1 MNLGPATAVGGASFA
16 RGAWVAGPN
25 ELSAPAVAS
34 DAVLPQGAPRVAR
47 ASRITRLGALV
58 VGRAVHGLPACDP
71 DRVTVVGATALAS
84 LRTNLRFEHRR
95 IQTGR
100 AIPRDFA
107 FTAPNAW
114 VGEVAATI
122 DARGPSTCVVGPHV
136 AVDALAAACRWLD
149 EGACDR
155 AVVVAAESPPD
166 DRSSLTSEEEAVFEG
181 AAAIVLER
189 LSQREKPSILVSWN
203 SPPGPHPMASTV
215 EVLATLWFSARDGTH
230 LAVDGSHFRVEALPA
245 P

>member
-1 MNLGPATAVGGASFA
+1 MNLQRAAVVAGACFA
-16 RGAWVAGPN
+16 RGAWVTGPN
-25 ELSAPAVAS
+25 DLRVPVGA
-34 DAVLPQGAPRVAR
+34 DGTLPQGAPRVAR
-47 ASRITRLGALV
+47 ASRLTRLAALV
-58 VGRAVHGLPACDP
+58 VTRAVRDLPACDP

-95 IQTGR
+95 VHTGR

-114 VGEVAATI
+114 VGETATTI
-122 DARGPSTCVVGPHV
+122 DARGPSTCLVGSHV
-136 AVDALAAACRWLD
+136 AVDALATACRWLQ

-166 DRSSLTSEEEAVFEG
+166 DGSTLTPEEVGIFEG

-189 LSQREKPSILVSWN
+189 PSRTNGPSILVTWN
-203 SPPGPHPMASTV
+203 GPSAPHPTLSTV
-215 EVLATLWFSARDGTH
+215 EELARLWLSVGDGTSLTVH
-230 LAVDGSHFRVEALPA
+230 GSHFGVEASPA

>member
-1 MNLGPATAVGGASFA
+1 MNLQPVTVVGGACFA
-16 RGAWVAGPN
+16 RGAWVTGANGLP
-25 ELSAPAVAS
+25 APVVGANGT
-34 DAVLPQGAPRVAR
+34 LPQGAPRVAR
-47 ASRITRLGALV
+47 ASRLTRLGALV
-58 VGRAVHGLPACDP
+58 VTEAVRNLPACDP

-95 IQTGR
+95 VHTGR

-114 VGEVAATI
+114 VGETAATI
-122 DARGPSTCVVGPHV
+122 DARGPSTCLVGPCV
-136 AVDALAAACRWLD
+136 AVDALATACRWLH

-166 DRSSLTSEEEAVFEG
+166 DRSTLTAEEDGIFEG
-181 AAAIVLER
+181 AAAVVLER
-189 LSQREKPSILVSWN
+189 PCRPDTPSILVRWN
-203 SPPGPHPMASTV
+203 GPSAPPPTLSTV
-215 EVLATLWFSARDGTH
+215 EQVARLWLSARDGKSLT
-230 LAVDGSHFRVEALPA
+230 VDGSHFQVEASPT